1 MMNNN
6 FRPLTAASPVATS
19 STAILATA
27 AEKTKPGLLE
37 SIALGGA
44 SCVFTVNFTHP
55 IELVKTRM
63 QVSGDGL
70 GHVVSTTARA
80 EGVAGFWKGI
90 AFAWGREG
98 SYASIKLGAY
108 APVRDAMDPLK
119 EYIPAFLVKFLAGAV
134 TGGVGSVVGNPF
146 DVMKTL
152 A

>member
-1 MMNNN
+1 MNNN
-6 FRPLTAASPVATS
+6 FRPLTATSPVATS
-19 STAILATA
+19 SSAILATA
-27 AEKTKPGLLE
+27 GEKKKPGLLE
-37 SIALGGA
+37 SIVLGGA

-70 GHVVSTTARA
+70 GHVVSTTAKA

-119 EYIPAFLVKFLAGAV
+119 EYMPAFLVKFLAGAV
-134 TGGVGSVVGNPF
+134 TGGAGSVVGNPF